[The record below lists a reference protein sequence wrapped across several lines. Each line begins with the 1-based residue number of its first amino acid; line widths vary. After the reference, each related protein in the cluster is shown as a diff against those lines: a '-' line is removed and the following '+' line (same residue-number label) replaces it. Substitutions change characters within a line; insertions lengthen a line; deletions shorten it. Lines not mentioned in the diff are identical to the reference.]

1 MKINLSLV
9 PKLVTSAKTDY
20 FCAQVAQNLSWS
32 NQAFDKTGYFGDISE
47 HKRYNRDFH
56 AEVNFFRED
65 MA

>member
-1 MKINLSLV
+1 M
-9 PKLVTSAKTDY
+9 PKLVTSARTDY
-20 FCAQVAQNLSWS
+20 CCAQVVQNLSWS

-47 HKRYNRDFH
+47 HKRCNRDFH